1 MYIIWSFFVY
11 DSMPSSLNEFGS
23 RYISISNPLSSV
35 DIARQRRR
43 ARLKEIIKQIWQITC
58 YGHHF
63 KLSFIFRLLVGLAWA
78 LTVVLA
84 SPQAIIWRVLKH
96 PDIQPDFYQVSRD
109 AKSDELGEP
118 VPAIFPQS
126 VQSLG
131 QNGVLQL
138 TFRRFTLI
146 LGIVMPFMHFFTFSF
161 ANPQS
166 SVWRLSW

>member
-1 MYIIWSFFVY
+1 MPPIQFLLLKVSEVFYGAVLPISDVVYIFSYIYIIWSLFVY

-43 ARLKEIIKQIWQITC
+43 ARFQDIVKQIWQITC

-63 KLSFIFRLLVGLAWA
+63 KSSWIFRLLVGIAWA
-78 LTVVLA
+78 LTLVMA

-109 AKSDELGEP
+109 AKSDELCELSSCYF
-118 VPAIFPQS
+118 FPN
-126 VQSLG
+126 LC
-131 QNGVLQL
+131 
-138 TFRRFTLI
+138 
-146 LGIVMPFMHFFTFSF
+146 
-161 ANPQS
+161 
-166 SVWRLSW
+166 

>member
-11 DSMPSSLNEFGS
+11 DSMPSSLNEFWS

-43 ARLKEIIKQIWQITC
+43 ARLKEIVKQIWQITC

-63 KLSFIFRLLVGLAWA
+63 KSSFIFRLLVGIAWA

-118 VPAIFPQS
+118 VHAIFQFILFPPQS
-126 VQSLG
+126 V
-131 QNGVLQL
+131 
-138 TFRRFTLI
+138 LI
-146 LGIVMPFMHFFTFSF
+146 LKKAILALVLGISANSRQFYAHNMHFCDDSYAFCMSIG
-161 ANPQS
+161 
-166 SVWRLSW
+166 

>member
-1 MYIIWSFFVY
+1 
-11 DSMPSSLNEFGS
+11 MPSSMNEFGS

-43 ARLKEIIKQIWQITC
+43 ARLKEIFKQIWQITC

-63 KLSFIFRLLVGLAWA
+63 KSSWIFRLLVGIAWA

-109 AKSDELGEP
+109 AKCDELGES
-118 VPAIFPQS
+118 VHAIFPPICDN
-126 VQSLG
+126 SLWCLCSCLWPFYAIML
-131 QNGVLQL
+131 VIC
-138 TFRRFTLI
+138 TFT
-146 LGIVMPFMHFFTFSF
+146 PF
-161 ANPQS
+161 
-166 SVWRLSW
+166 LSKFRGRKYISGNSCAF

>member
-1 MYIIWSFFVY
+1 MYTKWSFFVY
-11 DSMPSSLNEFGS
+11 DSMPSSLNDFGP

-43 ARLKEIIKQIWQITC
+43 ARLKEIVKQIWQITC

-63 KLSFIFRLLVGLAWA
+63 KSSFIFRLLVGIAWA

-118 VPAIFPQS
+118 VHAIFQFILFSPQS
-126 VQSLG
+126 VLILG
-131 QNGVLQL
+131 HKGVS
-138 TFRRFTLI
+138 TLI
-146 LGIVMPFMHFFTFSF
+146 LGCLRKIYAFSCLLYAFFVLTRPKP
-161 ANPQS
+161 A
-166 SVWRLSW
+166 

>member
-1 MYIIWSFFVY
+1 MYMIWSFFVY

-43 ARLKEIIKQIWQITC
+43 ARLKEIVKQIWQITC

-63 KLSFIFRLLVGLAWA
+63 KSSFIFRLLVGIAWA

-118 VPAIFPQS
+118 VHAIFQFILFPPQS
-126 VQSLG
+126 V
-131 QNGVLQL
+131 
-138 TFRRFTLI
+138 LI
-146 LGIVMPFMHFFTFSF
+146 LKKAILALVLAFPRIQGNFMLIICIFVMIRTLF
-161 ANPQS
+161 AC
-166 SVWRLSW
+166 L